1 MEAALTQ
8 YRLYFCHTL
17 QVVNWQRN
25 CRWCQTGLSEQSAPL
40 AVTPHPSNQLMA
52 KRSTLATQHH
62 LRLTSAPAAALLL
75 GRAESPLNVRTR
87 LRERRPVSVK
97 RHTARIAA
105 RFATLLAGDVAAIAV
120 CAIIA
125 TALAAQVSSGSWL
138 ATGFEKAVTAH
149 YGPGALF
156 GPALI
161 LMLVV
166 TGCYSRHRSLNGSIR
181 LLTAA
186 ALACLIVPWQLWRV
200 GDLPGAVFLFFLTGT
215 LTWTVL
221 LAFRSTAELFLSRVW
236 PGARGAAPAL
246 LITDRSESS
255 IQLEEAVLAAG
266 GDYSLAGYVSI
277 GRRGFDGALGTI
289 WDLAEIIDAQQA
301 ETVIA
306 CKHLNDQQIT
316 SVRDAI
322 LAAGC
327 QLLYPARAVKIAGVR
342 PALVWHQDQPFFE
355 LGAPVL
361 KASAVILKRI
371 VDTIG
376 ALLGLVLLSPVFAII
391 AAAVRLDSPGP
402 VFFAQDR
409 AGLGGR
415 RFRMLKFRTM
425 RVGADA
431 EKYALSHLNHS
442 GDSRLFKIPQD
453 PRVTRLGALL
463 RRWSLD
469 ELPQCWNVLWG
480 DMSLVGPRPFFEA
493 DFANYQDHHF
503 RRLDAKPGITGLWQV
518 SGRSSVVDFED
529 VVYLDRQYIEQWSF
543 WLDVSIMFRT
553 LPAVMRRTGAY

>member
-1 MEAALTQ
+1 
-8 YRLYFCHTL
+8 
-17 QVVNWQRN
+17 
-25 CRWCQTGLSEQSAPL
+25 
-40 AVTPHPSNQLMA
+40 MA
-52 KRSTLATQHH
+52 KRSALAKQHH
-62 LRLTSAPAAALLL
+62 LRLNSLPGPAVAS
-75 GRAESPLNVRTR
+75 GRAGSPLHVRTR

-97 RHTARIAA
+97 RHTARIAT
-105 RFATLLAGDVAAIAV
+105 RLGVLLAGDVLAIVICNLIAGFAV
-120 CAIIA
+120 SEA
-125 TALAAQVSSGSWL
+125 TLGESLGS
-138 ATGFEKAVTAH
+138 AFSKAVGAG
-149 YGPGALF
+149 YGGGTVF
-156 GPALI
+156 GPVLF
-161 LMLVV
+161 LSLVV
-166 TGCYSRHRSLNGSIR
+166 TGCYSRHRSLNGKVR
-181 LLTAA
+181 LLAA
-186 ALACLIVPWQLWRV
+186 SGLACGFVLWQLV
-200 GDLPGAVFLFFLTGT
+200 SGGDLPGAVSVYLVATSVTWAILLGVRATTEKFLCT
-215 LTWTVL
+215 
-221 LAFRSTAELFLSRVW
+221 VW
-236 PGARGAAPAL
+236 PGTRGAAPAL
-246 LITDRSESS
+246 LISDRRESS
-255 IQLEEAVLAAG
+255 QHLEGAILAAG

-277 GRRGFDGALGTI
+277 GRRGFNGALGSI
-289 WDLAEIIDAQQA
+289 WDLADIIDAHHA
-301 ETVIA
+301 ETVVV
-306 CKHLNDQQIT
+306 CEHLDDQQIT
-316 SVRDAI
+316 SVREAS

-371 VDTIG
+371 VDVVG
-376 ALLGLVLLSPVFAII
+376 ATLGLVFLSPVFLVI
-391 AAAVRLDSPGP
+391 ALATKLDSPGP
-402 VFFAQDR
+402 VFFTQDR

-431 EKYALSHLNHS
+431 EKHALSHLNRS
-442 GDSRLFKIPQD
+442 GDSRLFKIPED

-493 DFANYQDHHF
+493 DFATYQDHHF

-529 VVYLDRQYIEQWSF
+529 VVYLDRQYIEQWSI

-553 LPAVMRRTGAY
+553 LPAVVRRTGAY

>member
-1 MEAALTQ
+1 
-8 YRLYFCHTL
+8 
-17 QVVNWQRN
+17 
-25 CRWCQTGLSEQSAPL
+25 
-40 AVTPHPSNQLMA
+40 MA

-62 LRLTSAPAAALLL
+62 LRLTSSLAPAPAP
-75 GRAESPLNVRTR
+75 GRSESPLHVRTR

-105 RFATLLAGDVAAIAV
+105 RFCALLIGDVAAIAI
-120 CAIIA
+120 CALLA
-125 TALAAQVSSGSWL
+125 TLAATG
-138 ATGFEKAVTAH
+138 ATSAGWINAEFARAIGAS
-149 YGPGALF
+149 YGGGVVF
-156 GPALI
+156 GPLLI
-161 LMLVV
+161 LMLVI
-166 TGCYSRHRSLNGSIR
+166 TGSYSRHRSLNGRIR
-181 LLTAA
+181 LLAAA
-186 ALACLIVPWQLWRV
+186 ALACLIVPWQLARS
-200 GDLPGAVFLFFLTGT
+200 GDFPGAVFLYLVTAT
-215 LTWTVL
+215 LTWSGILTVR
-221 LAFRSTAELFLSRVW
+221 AVTEAFLSRIW
-236 PGARGAAPAL
+236 PGTRGSAPAL

-255 IQLEEAVLAAG
+255 IQLEHAVLAAG
-266 GDYSLAGYVSI
+266 GDYSLAGYVAI
-277 GRRGFDGALGTI
+277 GRRPFEGALGTI
-289 WDLAEIIDAQQA
+289 WNLADIIDAHRA
-301 ETVIA
+301 ETVIV

-316 SVRDAI
+316 GVREAI
-322 LAAGC
+322 LASGC

-371 VDTIG
+371 VDTFG
-376 ALLGLVLLSPVFAII
+376 AALGLLLLSPVFVII
-391 AAAVRLDSPGP
+391 AAAVKLDSPGP

>member
-1 MEAALTQ
+1 
-8 YRLYFCHTL
+8 
-17 QVVNWQRN
+17 
-25 CRWCQTGLSEQSAPL
+25 
-40 AVTPHPSNQLMA
+40 MA
-52 KRSTLATQHH
+52 KRSALAKPHH
-62 LRLTSAPAAALLL
+62 LRLSSSPGPAISSMRS
-75 GRAESPLNVRTR
+75 GSPLNVRTR

-97 RHTARIAA
+97 RHTARIAI
-105 RFATLLAGDVAAIAV
+105 RFAVLLAADTTAVFICAMIANVAVNGDGWIANQF
-120 CAIIA
+120 AR
-125 TALAAQVSSGSWL
+125 ALAAGYAGLTFAPVLLISLFLTGS
-138 ATGFEKAVTAH
+138 H
-149 YGPGALF
+149 
-156 GPALI
+156 
-161 LMLVV
+161 
-166 TGCYSRHRSLNGSIR
+166 SRHRSLNGKIR
-181 LLTAA
+181 LLTGAGV
-186 ALACLIVPWQLWRV
+186 ACAFLVMRLLSR
-200 GDLPGAVFLFFLTGT
+200 GDLVGAASLYSITTLVTWMVVLT
-215 LTWTVL
+215 V
-221 LAFRSTAELFLSRVW
+221 RIPAEKFLSNVW
-236 PGARGAAPAL
+236 PAKRGAAAAL
-246 LITDRSESS
+246 LITDRKESS
-255 IQLEEAVLAAG
+255 LHLERAVLAAG

-277 GRRGFDGALGTI
+277 GRRTFDGAIGSISELSQ
-289 WDLAEIIDAQQA
+289 LIDAHDV
-301 ETVIA
+301 ETVVV
-306 CKHLNDQQIT
+306 CEHLSDQQIT
-316 SVRDAI
+316 SVRDAS

-361 KASAVILKRI
+361 KASAVIGKRI
-371 VDTIG
+371 VDLVG
-376 ALLGLVLLSPVFAII
+376 AVLGLVFLSPVFLLIAI
-391 AAAVRLDSPGP
+391 AVKLDSPGP
-402 VFFAQDR
+402 VFFSQDR

-425 RVGADA
+425 GVGADA
-431 EKYALSHLNHS
+431 EKDKLSHLNHS

-493 DFANYQDHHF
+493 DFATYQDHHF

-553 LPAVMRRTGAY
+553 LPAVVRRTGAY

>member
-1 MEAALTQ
+1 
-8 YRLYFCHTL
+8 
-17 QVVNWQRN
+17 
-25 CRWCQTGLSEQSAPL
+25 
-40 AVTPHPSNQLMA
+40 MA
-52 KRSTLATQHH
+52 KRSALAKPHH
-62 LRLTSAPAAALLL
+62 LRLTSSPVPTMAS
-75 GRAESPLNVRTR
+75 GRVESPLHVRTR

-97 RHTARIAA
+97 RHTARIAT
-105 RFATLLAGDVAAIAV
+105 RLGVLLLADIAAIAI
-120 CAIIA
+120 CAVLAQAA
-125 TALAAQVSSGSWL
+125 TDGTPLGTWFSAEFA
-138 ATGFEKAVTAH
+138 KAVAGS
-149 YGPGALF
+149 YGGPVF
-156 GPALI
+156 GPL
-161 LMLVV
+161 LFLSLVF
-166 TGCYSRHRSLNGSIR
+166 TGCYSRHRSLNGKVR
-181 LLTAA
+181 LLAGA
-186 ALACLIVPWQLWRV
+186 GLACGFVLWKLV
-200 GDLPGAVFLFFLTGT
+200 SGGDLLGAFVVYMLTVT
-215 LTWTVL
+215 VTWFVL
-221 LAFRSTAELFLSRVW
+221 LAVRGAAETFLRSVW
-236 PGARGAAPAL
+236 PGTRGAAPAL
-246 LITDRSESS
+246 LITDRSDESLL
-255 IQLEEAVLAAG
+255 LERAVLAAG

-277 GRRGFDGALGTI
+277 APARGNGFLGSI
-289 WDLAEIIDAQQA
+289 WELPDIIDAKHA
-301 ETVIA
+301 ETVVV

-316 SVRDAI
+316 SVREAS

-361 KASAVILKRI
+361 KASAITIKRI
-371 VDTIG
+371 VDLIG
-376 ALLGLVLLSPVFAII
+376 ATLGLVLLSPVFLLIAI
-391 AAAVRLDSPGP
+391 AVRLDSPGP
-402 VFFAQDR
+402 VFFSQDR

-431 EKYALSHLNHS
+431 EKHTLAHLNHT

-493 DFANYQDHHF
+493 DFATYQDHHF

-529 VVYLDRQYIEQWSF
+529 VVYLDRQYIEQWTF
-543 WLDVSIMFRT
+543 WLDVSIMART
-553 LPAVMRRTGAY
+553 LPAVVRRTGAY

>member
-1 MEAALTQ
+1 
-8 YRLYFCHTL
+8 
-17 QVVNWQRN
+17 
-25 CRWCQTGLSEQSAPL
+25 
-40 AVTPHPSNQLMA
+40 MA
-52 KRSTLATQHH
+52 KRSTLAKQHH
-62 LRLTSAPAAALLL
+62 LRLTSSLAPSLVI
-75 GRAESPLNVRTR
+75 GRSGSPLHVRTR

-105 RFATLLAGDVAAIAV
+105 RF
-120 CAIIA
+120 
-125 TALAAQVSSGSWL
+125 
-138 ATGFEKAVTAH
+138 
-149 YGPGALF
+149 GALF
-156 GPALI
+156 TGDVTAIAICALVADLAANGSAPGSWIAAEFAKAVGSNYASGPVFGPLLI
-161 LMLVV
+161 LMLVI
-166 TGCYSRHRSLNGSIR
+166 TGSYSRHRRLNGRVR
-181 LLTAA
+181 LLAA
-186 ALACLIVPWQLWRV
+186 ASLACLIVPWQLARS
-200 GDLPGAVFLFFLTGT
+200 GDVPGAVLLYLLTAT
-215 LTWTVL
+215 LTWIAL
-221 LAFRSTAELFLSRVW
+221 LSVRVATEIFLRKVW

-246 LITDRSESS
+246 LITDRGESS
-255 IQLEEAVLAAG
+255 LQLERAVLAAG
-266 GDYSLAGYVSI
+266 GDYSLAGYVAI
-277 GRRGFDGALGTI
+277 GRHPFEGALGTI
-289 WDLAEIIDAQQA
+289 WDLAEIIDAHHA
-301 ETVIA
+301 ETVIV
-306 CKHLNDQQIT
+306 CRHLNDQQIT
-316 SVRDAI
+316 SVREAI
-322 LAAGC
+322 LASGC

-371 VDTIG
+371 VDTVG
-376 ALLGLVLLSPVFAII
+376 AALGLVVLSPVFLII
-391 AAAVRLDSPGP
+391 AAAVKLDSPGP
-402 VFFAQDR
+402 VFFTQDR

-431 EKYALSHLNHS
+431 EKYALSHLNHT

-453 PRVTRLGALL
+453 PRVTRLGSLL